1 MRLTTFIRG
10 FLHLVKS
17 NIVSVAGLMAGMMVM
32 VFSVDYMVFENSFD
46 SFHRN
51 KKRIYHVSTQMA
63 SRSGEDALLSRT
75 HYQLKDYMDEQ
86 VPRIERSCRV
96 LKTEEVLVRGQEK
109 FRGHLGLYADADF
122 FRIFDFKVISGQ
134 PSCLEVP
141 GQMMLTRS
149 LARKLFGPDD
159 CLGSEIRHA
168 ETSYTVCGI
177 IDDPPANS
185 NLQFEYLLPIRQFI
199 DSLDLTYDQVCVET
213 YLLARYRLEDP
224 GILNA
229 SLHPFFTMYGI
240 GESDTYRLQLES
252 ITGRNPFS
260 GDRTSYY
267 FLLIS
272 ITLLVL
278 VVSVVNFI
286 NSFAAGC
293 EQRKREFMIRKIIG
307 ASRALL
313 VRTMLLQ
320 SVMMSLIGSAGAL
333 LLTGVLLGPYKKLS
347 GQDIAMYGPGLWKIQ
362 VIVLVTAILTGLL
375 GGLFPSI
382 KYTSRVHNNSTR
394 DRRAPGRGKFRFSK
408 VTVLSQ
414 LCISGSLLIILFLFT
429 GQLRFLSSKDPGY
442 EMQNRILIR
451 VDGPLVSSYQKY
463 IEELRSIPSVI
474 TVSGSIL
481 EFGGTIGLGIKKDE
495 ESDYRASMGFIVQD
509 GFFKAYGI
517 KLANGITFEES
528 SGRDAGSVIIDRST
542 AQILGMDQPV
552 GKEVFVAGRKMRV
565 IGLVEDA
572 DLIAMKGPRMPFCY
586 TQLADQC
593 GELVVHYRGDAGS
606 VAMEIARRLKTFDP
620 DFEYNYRKLEEA
632 RNQLY
637 SEERMQVQMVLIVVA
652 VAVLITMGGAY
663 SLTRYQVSR
672 RAGEIS
678 IRKVLGAS
686 VAQVVTLTVTDMI
699 WMTGIAFLIAAPFAY
714 LFTSKWLQD
723 FTHRIRIGPGSFI
736 LALLC
741 LSILILATVL
751 SRALQAAR
759 ANPVDQIRNE

>member
-1 MRLTTFIRG
+1 M
-10 FLHLVKS
+10 
-17 NIVSVAGLMAGMMVM
+17 
-32 VFSVDYMVFENSFD
+32 
-46 SFHRN
+46 
-51 KKRIYHVSTQMA
+51 
-63 SRSGEDALLSRT
+63 
-75 HYQLKDYMDEQ
+75 
-86 VPRIERSCRV
+86 
-96 LKTEEVLVRGQEK
+96 
-109 FRGHLGLYADADF
+109 
-122 FRIFDFKVISGQ
+122 
-134 PSCLEVP
+134 
-141 GQMMLTRS
+141 
-149 LARKLFGPDD
+149 
-159 CLGSEIRHA
+159 HA
-168 ETSYTVCGI
+168 ETSYTVFGI
-177 IDDPPANS
+177 VDDPPANS
-185 NLQFEYLLPIRQFI
+185 NLQFDYLLPITQFI

-213 YLLARYRLEDP
+213 YLLVRYRLEDP

-229 SLHPFFTMYGI
+229 SLNPFFTMYGI

-278 VVSVVNFI
+278 MVSVVNYI

-293 EQRKREFMIRKIIG
+293 EQRKREIRVRKIIG

-313 VRTMLLQ
+313 VRSMLLQ

-362 VIVLVTAILTGLL
+362 VIVLFIAILTGLL
-375 GGLFPSI
+375 GGLFPGI
-382 KYTSRVHNNSTR
+382 KYTSRVHGNSTQDER
-394 DRRAPGRGKFRFSK
+394 LPGRGKFRFSK
-408 VTVLSQ
+408 VMVLSQ

-429 GQLRFLSSKDPGY
+429 GQLRFLSSKDSGF
-442 EMQNRILIR
+442 ETQDRILIR
-451 VDGPLVSSYQKY
+451 VDGPLVSSYRNY

-495 ESDYRASMGFIVQD
+495 ESDYQASMGFIVQD

-517 KLANGITFEES
+517 SLADGITFEES

-552 GKEVFVAGRKMRV
+552 GKEVFVVGRKMRV

-572 DLIAMKGPRMPFCY
+572 DLIAMKGQRMPFCY

-593 GELVVHYRGDAGS
+593 GELIVHYRGDPEP
-606 VAMEIARRLKTFDP
+606 VAKEIARRLKAFDP

-632 RNQLY
+632 RNHLY
-637 SEERMQVQMVLIVVA
+637 SEDRMQVQMILIVVA
-652 VAVLITMGGAY
+652 IAVLITMGGAY
-663 SLTRYQVSR
+663 SMTRYQVSR

-686 VAQVVTLTVTDMI
+686 VAQIVQLTVTGMI
-699 WMTGIAFLIAAPFAY
+699 WMIGIAFLIAAPFAY
-714 LFTSKWLQD
+714 LFTTKWLQD
-723 FTHRIRIGPGSFI
+723 FTQRIRIGPGSFI

-741 LSILILATVL
+741 LSTLILATVL
-751 SRALQAAR
+751 SKAIQAALV
-759 ANPVDQIRNE
+759 NPAEQIRNE